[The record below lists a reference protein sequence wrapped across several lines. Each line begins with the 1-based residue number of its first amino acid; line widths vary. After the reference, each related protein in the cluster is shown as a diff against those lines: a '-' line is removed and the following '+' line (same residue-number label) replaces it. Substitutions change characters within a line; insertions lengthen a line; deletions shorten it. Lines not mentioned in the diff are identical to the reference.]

1 MNSRLRVPLAVSIAL
16 CLVALAPPTLGQQAT
31 AKNKPRPA
39 NPPELKRLDAK
50 VEEVRESFL
59 RDTTKLI
66 LSFEDAGQYE
76 RAKMLLESLQK
87 LDPKNQVVNNKI
99 TELNRQMLDASEFE
113 VDIDPGESWQPVGL
127 VTKGKPLRILV
138 SGDYKLLTSI
148 TATADGAPSDNPAED
163 MIPHVP
169 FGAVMAVIANPAAAG
184 GPNGSQQNNQQPKPF
199 KVGSKYER
207 PADQDGLLYLKVNV
221 PPGAKCTGRLEAKIS
236 GATQP

>member
-1 MNSRLRVPLAVSIAL
+1 MISPQRTARLLLIPL
-16 CLVALAPPTLGQQAT
+16 CLAALPAVGQPST
-31 AKNKPRPA
+31 AKGKPRSA
-39 NPPELKRLDAK
+39 NAPELKRLDAK

-66 LSFEDAGQYE
+66 LSFEDAGQYD

-87 LDPKNQVVNNKI
+87 LDPKNQVVNSKI
-99 TELNRQMLDASEFE
+99 AELNKQILDASEFE
-113 VDIDPGESWQPVGL
+113 VDIDPGKSWEPVGL
-127 VTKGKPLRILV
+127 VAKGKPLRILV

-169 FGAVMAVIANPAAAG
+169 FGAVMAVITNPAAAG
-184 GPNGSQQNNQQPKPF
+184 GPNGNASNSPKPKPF
-199 KVGSKYER
+199 TVGSKYER

-236 GATQP
+236 GATKP